1 MQSTT
6 NTQKNQNKQLK
17 SPTRFLD
24 SVIQQ
29 SKIFRSHAASQ
40 LLLLLNNMV

>member
-6 NTQKNQNKQLK
+6 NTQTNQNQQPKLR
-17 SPTRFLD
+17 TRFLD
-24 SVIQQ
+24 FKGKQ
-29 SKIFRSHAASQ
+29 SKIVRSNAASQ

>member
-6 NTQKNQNKQLK
+6 NVQTNQNQQLK
-17 SPTRFLD
+17 SPTRLLD
-24 SVIQQ
+24 SIIQKN
-29 SKIFRSHAASQ
+29 KIVHSNAASQ

>member
-6 NTQKNQNKQLK
+6 NTQTNQSKQLK
-17 SPTRFLD
+17 SQTRFLD
-24 SVIQQ
+24 FKGKQ
-29 SKIFRSHAASQ
+29 SKIICSHAASQ